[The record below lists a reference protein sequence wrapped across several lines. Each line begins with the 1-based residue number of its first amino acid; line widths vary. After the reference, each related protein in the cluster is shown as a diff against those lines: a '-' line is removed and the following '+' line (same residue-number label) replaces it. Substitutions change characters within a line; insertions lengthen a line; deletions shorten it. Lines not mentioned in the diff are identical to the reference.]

1 MQFLNRLTATPLTLA
16 AALCGACSP
25 GKLDPDDKCPG
36 EYNSED
42 ITTGCINIPDPP
54 TSPSTASS
62 AESSDV
68 PTTGPGSSTETS
80 STGSTTMASSTG
92 EVTTEN
98 VDDTSSGTTMMG
110 PMCGNGEVE
119 GDEQCDD
126 KNAVDDDKCRNNCMV
141 AVCGDG
147 VENISEGEEKEPCD
161 DGNPNNEDNCLNC
174 VIAVCGD
181 EVINQ
186 EKDERGDVKEQCE
199 DADATKCL
207 DCKVIRWVFVTN
219 GTFKGDL
226 GGVGGADAKCNA
238 AKGELPGTYM
248 AWISSSDPKS
258 APATRFDSTTFKGR
272 YMLPP
277 MIDPIPV
284 ADGWMDL
291 TTLKGGEE
299 GHYLQNPVNRDSSGM
314 ILMEAFAWTNTN
326 PEGEKNVNNQNC
338 KDWTTAIDNVDAP
351 SGLTGNPSVTNA
363 EWTLNVS
370 IQCKTVPANKARLY
384 CFQVSP

>member
-110 PMCGNGEVE
+110 PICGNGEVE

-126 KNAVDDDKCRNNCMV
+126 KNAVDDDKCRNNCT
-141 AVCGDG
+141 APVCGDG
-147 VENISEGEEKEPCD
+147 IIDFSFGETCD
-161 DGNPNNEDNCLNC
+161 DSNDIETDDCMSNC
-174 VIAVCGD
+174 VIASCGD
-181 EVINQ
+181 GEVYA
-186 EKDERGDVKEQCE
+186 GTE
-199 DADATKCL
+199 DCDDPPESRICI
-207 DCKVIRWVFVTN
+207 DCKFIRWVFATDGVFT
-219 GTFKGDL
+219 GDL
-226 GGVGGADAKCNA
+226 DGMSTGGVAFADEKCKEEAKA
-238 AKGELPGTYM
+238 ADLPGTYM
-248 AWISSSDPKS
+248 AWLSGSTNAS
-258 APATRFDSTTFKGR
+258 APAERFKSKDFDR
-272 YMLPP
+272 YYLLPP
-277 MIDPIPV
+277 ANKPSIIAV
-284 ADGWMDL
+284 GWMDL
-291 TTLKGGEE
+291 VTKKDNGGEY
-299 GHYLQNPVNRDSSGM
+299 YLQHPINRNASGTSPKDT
-314 ILMEAFAWTNTN
+314 ADDAWTNTN
-326 PEGEKNVNNQNC
+326 PDGTRRGDNNCQGWQEAAEGTNFTGRRGFIAETTDKWTSESDKDCTANNR
-338 KDWTTAIDNVDAP
+338 
-351 SGLTGNPSVTNA
+351 
-363 EWTLNVS
+363 
-370 IQCKTVPANKARLY
+370 ARLY